1 MAEIGEQGVRMA
13 LGICGA
19 SDGQIDAIIDEGF
32 DGMSDLLILEEKDI
46 TEMMS
51 NLTKL
56 PAARGGV
63 RMGAVLTKKVKA
75 LVYWC
80 KEQKRQDLDLD
91 ANRFTDEEL
100 EATLQRMAV
109 ETGDD
114 ETKPEL
120 PTKFDP
126 NKWVSWSKKVE
137 NYLWQVKGN
146 NNTPLIY
153 VVRKTR
159 TDASPPFTSGE
170 EERVYKTSQRG
181 QAYNKD
187 NQKVFEILTQLL
199 SGTMAWT
206 WMSSYEASK
215 NGKGAFDALRNHYD
229 GPGQVEK
236 RLGYAR
242 NILANTHYRSEKQY
256 SFESYVTKLSE
267 AFEVLKDN
275 SVEKAEREKV
285 DCLLDGIQ
293 SDNQIVVTAKTNVRM
308 NIAMRTSFQV
318 AVDHLSE
325 LIGATFANASYHG
338 KRPVRNVSR
347 MDVGRGGRRGRG
359 GRYGRGGR
367 GGGRGGRG
375 TTGNGNGKFHN
386 GVDIS
391 DLTRNFSNDEWG
403 KLSPEI
409 IQQIRDARAA
419 AKAAGRAPKRNVAAV
434 IAEPVEDETGQQENE
449 QQGAVSNGS
458 GFGSGAYSNKR
469 KAVARRQ
476 ES

>member
-1 MAEIGEQGVRMA
+1 MAEVGEDGVRLA
-13 LGICGA
+13 LGVCGA
-19 SDGQIDAIIDEGF
+19 SEDQMDAIINEGF
-32 DGMSDLLILEEKDI
+32 DGMSDLLILDEKDI
-46 TEMMS
+46 TDMMS
-51 NLTKL
+51 NITKL
-56 PAARGGV
+56 PVNRGGV
-63 RMGAVLTKKVKA
+63 RIGAVLTKKVKA

-80 KEQKRQDLDLD
+80 REQQRQDLELD
-91 ANRFTDEEL
+91 ANRFTEEEL
-100 EATLQRMAV
+100 KATLQRMAV
-109 ETGDD
+109 EAGDD

-120 PTKFDP
+120 PTKFEP
-126 NKWVSWSKKVE
+126 QKWVSWAKKVE
-137 NYLWQVKGN
+137 NYLWQVKGS

-153 VVRKTR
+153 VVRKAR
-159 TDASPPFTSGE
+159 TETSPPFTSGE
-170 EERVYKTSQRG
+170 EERIYKTTHRG
-181 QAYNKD
+181 PAYNKD

-206 WMSSYEASK
+206 WMSSFEAAK
-215 NGKGAFDALRNHYD
+215 NGKGAFEALRTHYD
-229 GPGQVEK
+229 GPGQIEK

-267 AFEVLKDN
+267 AFEILKDN
-275 SVEKAEREKV
+275 NVEKAEREKV

-308 NIAMRTSFQV
+308 NLAMRTSFQV

-325 LIGATFANASYHG
+325 LIGATFANASYQG
-338 KRPVRNVSR
+338 KRPARNVSR
-347 MDVGRGGRRGRG
+347 MESGRGGRGGRG
-359 GRYGRGGR
+359 GRHGRGGR

-375 TTGNGNGKFHN
+375 ANRNGKFHN

-391 DLTRNFSNDEWG
+391 DLTRNFSSDEWR

-409 IQQIRDARAA
+409 MQQVRDARAA
-419 AKAAGRAPKRNVAAV
+419 GKAAGGAPKRNVAAV
-434 IAEPVEDETGQQENE
+434 IAEPVEESTGPQDEE
-449 QQGAVSNGS
+449 QQGAVSNGT

-469 KAVARRQ
+469 RAVARRP